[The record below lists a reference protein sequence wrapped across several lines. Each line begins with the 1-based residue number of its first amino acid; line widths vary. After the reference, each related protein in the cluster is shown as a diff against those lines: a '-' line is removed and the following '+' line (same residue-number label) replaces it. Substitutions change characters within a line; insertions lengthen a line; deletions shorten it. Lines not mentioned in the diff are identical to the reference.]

1 MKKLI
6 CPIFEAIAFA
16 ALVLAL
22 GCTSN
27 SSGPVV
33 SSNDITYSK
42 DARTGICYATMNSLD
57 GHSSWKTTSI
67 TYVPCTPEVE
77 KAIAK

>member
-1 MKKLI
+1 MKKYI
-6 CPIFEAIAFA
+6 CPIFETIAFA

-27 SSGPVV
+27 SAGPAV
-33 SSNDITYSK
+33 SASDLTYSK
-42 DARTGICYATMNSLD
+42 DPRTGICYASMNSLD
-57 GHSSWKTTSI
+57 GHSGWKTTTI

-77 KAIAK
+77 KAISK